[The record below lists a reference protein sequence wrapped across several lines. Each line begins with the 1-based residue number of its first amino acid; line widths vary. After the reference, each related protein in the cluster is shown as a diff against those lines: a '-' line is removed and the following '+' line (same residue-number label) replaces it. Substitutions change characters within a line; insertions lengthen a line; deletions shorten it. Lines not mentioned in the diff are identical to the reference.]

1 MYKQKRASAPVPESI
16 SLMALSSLDHIF
28 KPSSIAVVGAS
39 RRSGSIGA
47 EVFHNLVASGF
58 AGPIYP
64 VNQNAQIVQSVPA
77 FRSVLDIPGPVDLA
91 VIVVPKDK
99 VLAVVEDCAAKGV
112 KGVVMLTAGFGELGD
127 EGRLLQERVRTQ
139 VLSHGMRMVGPNCLG
154 VLNTEPSVKLNATF
168 APTWPPRGGV
178 AIASQSGAVG
188 LALLD
193 YARHLGIGISQ
204 FASMGNKAD
213 VSGNDLIEYWE
224 GDPDTRVIALYL
236 ESLGNSTRFMQLA
249 SRVSRTKPI
258 VVVKSGRTEA
268 GARAA
273 ASHTGAL
280 AGMDIAVDA
289 LFRQAGV
296 LRTDTV
302 EELFDLVTLLSNQ
315 PVPVGNRV
323 AILTNAGG
331 PAIMASDACESR
343 GLALPRLAP
352 ETVDALRAALPAEA
366 AVNNPVDMLASAPP
380 ASYERCLRLL
390 LDDPSV
396 DVVLVLFVPPLV
408 TEASEVAEAVRRA
421 AEGAK
426 KPILV
431 CLLGTDAVRRGEELL
446 RDAHIP
452 TYGFPESAVG
462 ALASAVR
469 YRQFLDRP
477 RGQNVELAGIERARA
492 QQVMQQASARSAEG
506 WLTGEETRDLLQ
518 AYGLRMP
525 STATASSRE
534 EAVKVASELGYPVA
548 LKLLS
553 RTIVHKTE
561 VNGVHLN
568 LRSAAEVE
576 RAYAAIEAGARATGI
591 QDAMDGVL
599 IQQMIV
605 GGVEMYVGMTEA
617 PGFGALLAFGA
628 GGTAVEVYRD
638 VAFRVHPLTDVDA
651 KDMLEQVR
659 AKTLLRG
666 FRGAPVA
673 DQAALVDAILRVD
686 RLVTDWTEIREM
698 DVNPLLALPEGKG
711 VVAVDARIRI
721 SGRRG

>member
-1 MYKQKRASAPVPESI
+1 METT
-16 SLMALSSLDHIF
+16 SLDCIF
-28 KPSSIAVVGAS
+28 KPRSIAVIGAS
-39 RRSGSIGA
+39 RRPGSIGA
-47 EVFHNLVASGF
+47 EVFKNLMKSGF
-58 AGPIYP
+58 AGSVHP
-64 VNQNAQIVQSVPA
+64 VNRSAQSVQSVPA
-77 FRSVLDIPGPVDLA
+77 FGSVLEIPETVDLA
-91 VIVVPKDK
+91 VIVVPKAH
-99 VLAVVEDCAAKGV
+99 VLAVVDECAAKCV
-112 KGVVMLTAGFGELGD
+112 KGLVVLTAGFGELGV
-127 EGRLLQERVRTQ
+127 EGRTLQEQLRAKA
-139 VLSHGMRMVGPNCLG
+139 LSHGMRMIGPNCLG
-154 VLNTEPSVKLNATF
+154 VLNTDPTVQLNATF

-213 VSGNDLIEYWE
+213 VSGNDLLEYWE
-224 GDPDTRVIALYL
+224 DHVDTRVIALYL
-236 ESLGNSTRFMQLA
+236 ESLGNPARFMQLA
-249 SRVSRTKPI
+249 KRVSRKKPI

-289 LFRQAGV
+289 LFHQAGV

-302 EELFDLVTLLSNQ
+302 EELFDLVKLLSNQ

-343 GLALPRLAP
+343 GLTLPRLTT
-352 ETVDALRAALPAEA
+352 ETTTALRAALPAEA
-366 AVNNPVDMLASAPP
+366 AVNNPIDMLASAPP
-380 ASYERCLRLL
+380 QTYERCLRLL
-390 LDDPSV
+390 MDDDNV

-408 TEASEVAEAVRRA
+408 TEATEVAEAIRRA
-421 AEGAK
+421 AVGAT

-431 CLLGTDAVRRGEELL
+431 CLLGTDAVRRGEDLL
-446 RDAHIP
+446 HDAHIP
-452 TYGFPESAVG
+452 TYGFPEAAVG

-469 YRQFLDRP
+469 YRQFLERP
-477 RGQNVELAGIERARA
+477 QGQDVEPAGIDRDRAA
-492 QQVMQQASARSAEG
+492 LAMQKVRTRTTEG

-518 AYGLRMP
+518 AYGLPMP
-525 STATASSRE
+525 RTATASSVE
-534 EAVKVASELGYPVA
+534 EALRLASDIGYPVA

-553 RTIVHKTE
+553 RRIVHKTE
-561 VNGVHLN
+561 ANGVHLD
-568 LRSAAEVE
+568 LRGPDDLR
-576 RAYAAIEAGARATGI
+576 RAYSAIAEGARATSLA
-591 QDAMDGVL
+591 DAMDGVL
-599 IQQMIV
+599 IQQMV
-605 GGVEMYVGMTEA
+605 TGGVEMYVGMTEA

-651 KDMLEQVR
+651 RDMLEQVR

-666 FRGAPVA
+666 FRGGPVA
-673 DQAALVDAILRVD
+673 DQAALIDAVLRVD
-686 RLVTDWTEIREM
+686 RLARDWTEIREL
-698 DVNPLLALPEGKG
+698 DVNPLLALPVGRG
-711 VVAVDARIRI
+711 VVALDARIRI
-721 SGRRG
+721 SARHG

>member
-1 MYKQKRASAPVPESI
+1 MMEAP
-16 SLMALSSLDHIF
+16 SLDCIF
-28 KPSSIAVVGAS
+28 KPRTVAVIGAS

-47 EVFHNLVASGF
+47 EVFHNLMKSGF
-58 AGPIYP
+58 AGAVHP
-64 VNQNAQIVQSVPA
+64 VNRSAQTVQSVPA
-77 FRSVLDIPGPVDLA
+77 FGSVLEIPGDVDLA

-99 VLAVVEDCAAKGV
+99 VLAVVDECAAKGV
-112 KGVVMLTAGFGELGD
+112 KGLVVLTAGFGELGA
-127 EGRLLQERVRTQ
+127 EGRALQDELRAK

-154 VLNTEPSVKLNATF
+154 VLNTHPAVQLNATF

-224 GDPDTRVIALYL
+224 DDADTRVLALYL
-236 ESLGNSTRFMQLA
+236 ESLGNPARFMSLA
-249 SRVSRTKPI
+249 KRVSRKKPI

-289 LFRQAGV
+289 LFHQAGV

-343 GLALPRLAP
+343 GLALPRLTAD
-352 ETVDALRAALPAEA
+352 TTAALRAALPVEA

-380 ASYERCLRLL
+380 QTYERCLHLL
-390 LDDPSV
+390 LNDANV

-408 TEASEVAEAVRRA
+408 TEASEVAAAICRA
-421 AEGAK
+421 AVGAT

-431 CLLGTDAVRRGEELL
+431 CLLGTDAVRRGEDLL

-452 TYGFPESAVG
+452 TYGFPEAAVG
-462 ALASAVR
+462 ALATAMR
-469 YRQFLDRP
+469 YRQFLERP
-477 RGQNVELAGIERARA
+477 QGQDTEPAGIDRERAALVMQRARA
-492 QQVMQQASARSAEG
+492 RTAEG
-506 WLTGEETRDLLQ
+506 WLSGDETRDLLQ
-518 AYGLRMP
+518 AYGLPMP
-525 STATASSRE
+525 RTATAASLD
-534 EAVKVASELGYPVA
+534 EALRVASDFGYPVA

-553 RTIVHKTE
+553 RRIVHKTE
-561 VNGVHLN
+561 VNGVHLD
-568 LRSAAEVE
+568 LRGPDDLR
-576 RAYAAIEAGARATGI
+576 RAYAAIEEGARATSVP
-591 QDAMDGVL
+591 DAMDGVL
-599 IQQMIV
+599 IQQMV
-605 GGVEMYVGMTEA
+605 TGGVEMYVGMTEA

-651 KDMLEQVR
+651 QDMLEQVR

-673 DQAALVDAILRVD
+673 DQAALIDAVLRVD
-686 RLVTDWTEIREM
+686 RLVRDWSEIREL
-698 DVNPLLALPEGKG
+698 DVNPLLALPVGHG
-711 VVAVDARIRI
+711 VVALDARIRI
-721 SGRRG
+721 NTSANPR